1 MATEKKSSVSV
12 ILLAWIV
19 VGLPAGWGIYNTA
32 RNSMKLF
39 QHPPTPAAPTAVA
52 K

>member
-1 MATEKKSSVSV
+1 VAAKKSTCFM
-12 ILLAWIV
+12 IFLAWIV
-19 VGLPAGWGIYNTA
+19 VGLPAGWGVYNTA

-39 QHPPTPAAPTAVA
+39 QKSPAPAVTPAVS

>member
-1 MATEKKSSVSV
+1 METEKKSSVII

-39 QHPPTPAAPTAVA
+39 QQSPPATAPAVLP

>member
-1 MATEKKSSVSV
+1 MADERKSSAVV
-12 ILLAWIV
+12 IILAWII
-19 VGLPAGWGIYNTA
+19 VGLPAGWGVYNTA

-39 QHPPTPAAPTAVA
+39 QKSPAPTAPSLVP

>member
-1 MATEKKSSVSV
+1 MATEQKTLAVV
-12 ILLAWIV
+12 IFLAWVV

-39 QHPPTPAAPTAVA
+39 QQSPPAVTPAVAP

>member
-1 MATEKKSSVSV
+1 METEKKSSAII

-39 QHPPTPAAPTAVA
+39 QQSPPAATPPAMP